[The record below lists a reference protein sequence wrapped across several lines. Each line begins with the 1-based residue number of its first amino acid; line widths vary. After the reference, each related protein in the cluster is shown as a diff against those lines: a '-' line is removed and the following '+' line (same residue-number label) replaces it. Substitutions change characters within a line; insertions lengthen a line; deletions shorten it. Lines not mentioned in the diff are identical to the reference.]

1 MSVYTF
7 PLNNHLVVFRPVDK
21 RLFILNPTAAWI
33 WKAVAERIKTSEI
46 IKLLAEHF
54 DISTEDA
61 ERDVHAVLDQWSEYS
76 LEPKQ
81 SNKETKH
88 LATPTASTRGASPDN
103 KMLPTDAQISFQGN
117 YYYGQSSFTITDYT
131 PDLEPYLSPLLASL
145 QAADGKNSRNR
156 IAIFKD
162 SNEYVVFSENIE
174 LERSRN
180 QLVAIGRIIQEMVES
195 GYPSTTWMAFIHG
208 SAGALDDHGVIFPGI
223 GGSGKSTLMAA
234 LAQSGWAYWCD
245 DMVPVD
251 TEKRVAPVPLSHCI
265 KAGSWDVLAPYYNG
279 FEKLPVFNRCDR
291 AVRYLVP
298 SPAQPHFSE
307 TQPVHSIVFPLY
319 TPGKPQ
325 RLLPVSPVEGLQRLV
340 EAQSWI
346 SPDPSHAEEM
356 INWIST
362 IPIYTLEYNFLD
374 WAINQVNQLVR
385 HT

>member
-7 PLNNHLVVFRPVDK
+7 PLDNHLVIFRPVDK

-33 WKAVAERIKTSEI
+33 WEAVAEGLKTSEI
-46 IKLLAEHF
+46 IKLLAQHF
-54 DISTEDA
+54 NVSTEDA
-61 ERDVHAVLDQWSEYS
+61 ERDVHSVLDQWSEYS
-76 LEPKQ
+76 LEPNQ
-81 SNKETKH
+81 PNKETKH
-88 LATPTASTRGASPDN
+88 LATPTSSMRGASPGN
-103 KMLPTDAQISFQGN
+103 KMLPANAQIFFQGN
-117 YYYGQSSFTITDYT
+117 YYYGQSSFTLTDYT

-145 QAADGKNSRNR
+145 QAADEENPKNR

-174 LERSRN
+174 LERTPI
-180 QLVAIGRIIQEMVES
+180 QLVAIGRVIQEMVEL
-195 GYPSTTWMAFIHG
+195 GYPNTTWMAFIHG
-208 SAGALDDHGVIFPGI
+208 SAGALDEHGVIFPGI

-251 TEKRVAPVPLSHCI
+251 TQKRVAPVPLSHCI
-265 KAGSWDVLAPYYNG
+265 KSGSWDVLAPYYKG

-291 AVRYLVP
+291 EVRYLVT
-298 SPAQPHFSE
+298 SPAPSHFSK
-307 TQPVHSIVFPLY
+307 TQPVHSLVFPLY

-325 RLLPVSPVEGLQRLV
+325 RLLPITPVEGLQRLV

-346 SPDPSHAEEM
+346 SPDPAHAEEM
-356 INWIST
+356 IHWIST
-362 IPIYTLEYNFLD
+362 IPIYTLEYNSLD
-374 WAINQVNQLVR
+374 WAINKLNQLAC